1 MCKYPDPLEPGRV
14 AGRGV
19 LLEGNDSKGV
29 GSASSTSVT
38 FMLDNYS
45 ESAVDCSLLLQYYS
59 CNLWFLT
66 DIGSFRLTPFACLT
80 SSHRKK
86 AASECTLVTT

>member
-1 MCKYPDPLEPGRV
+1 MVANNNFAGPACIKSRMCKYPDPLEPGRV

-45 ESAVDCSLLLQYYS
+45 ESAVDCSLLLQVLQLYG
-59 CNLWFLT
+59 F
-66 DIGSFRLTPFACLT
+66 
-80 SSHRKK
+80 
-86 AASECTLVTT
+86 